1 MKFSLRKHVVGNVET
16 RVLPDIW
23 LVKVKSVQY
32 PVVKL
37 SSDFK
42 LQRTQRMGDSFKTVA
57 KWVSVVVQGV
67 NAPFVSD
74 VGMGSESDSVNDR
87 VSQGGVGMLVV
98 DFSSQ

>member
-1 MKFSLRKHVVGNVET
+1 MKFSLGKHVVGNVET

-23 LVKVKSVQY
+23 LVKIKSVQH
-32 PVVKL
+32 PVVKF
-37 SSDFK
+37 SSDFE
-42 LQRTQRMGDSFKTVA
+42 LQGAQRMGDSFETVA

-67 NAPFVSD
+67 NTPFVSN
-74 VGMGSESDSVNDR
+74 VGMGSESNSVNDR

>member
-1 MKFSLRKHVVGNVET
+1 
-16 RVLPDIW
+16 
-23 LVKVKSVQY
+23 
-32 PVVKL
+32 
-37 SSDFK
+37 
-42 LQRTQRMGDSFKTVA
+42 MGDSFKTVA

-98 DFSSQ
+98 DFSPQ